1 MGFIYTTAIKKIRK
15 MKARIKIVPGG
26 TSAGKTYAIIPILI
40 DKAIKQ
46 PGISISV
53 VSESVPHLKR
63 GAIKDFIDIMR
74 TTGRYKDTSWNIT
87 DKIYRF
93 QNGSYIEF
101 FSVDSPGKL
110 RGARRNVL
118 YVNECNNI
126 TEEAYTQLS
135 MRTDMDIYLDYNP
148 SHKFW
153 IDDVKKSNESETL
166 ILTYKDNEGLAQTI
180 VDFLEG
186 KRELAKTS
194 KYWANYCTV
203 YLDGQEGE
211 LDGTVFNNYTI
222 IDKLPEGVRLIGCG
236 LDFGYTNDPT
246 SLVAIYK
253 WNDKYIL
260 SELLYETGMLNSTI
274 ANYIKNNVDINRYP
288 IIADSAEP
296 KSIAEIRSRGINIK
310 GVKKG
315 KGSIDYGI
323 GLMQEHELVILS
335 SATNII
341 NEFKKYTWA
350 KDRDGNA
357 TNKPIDNYNHSID
370 AIRYLFMELISKT
383 KAPFGYDII

>member
-1 MGFIYTTAIKKIRK
+1 MLSKVLGREELGKEHQGAWEKLKKEYNLRESFNLNE
-15 MKARIKIVPGG
+15 GG
-26 TSAGKTYAIIPILI
+26 AAGHMAHPFDL
-40 DKAIKQ
+40 
-46 PGISISV
+46 PNV
-53 VSESVPHLKR
+53 N
-63 GAIKDFIDIMR
+63 
-74 TTGRYKDTSWNIT
+74 TGRDLIKSFEQAANSLKKEPGAV
-87 DKIYRF
+87 KID
-93 QNGSYIEF
+93 G
-101 FSVDSPGKL
+101 
-110 RGARRNVL
+110 
-118 YVNECNNI
+118 VNASI
-126 TEEAYTQLS
+126 
-135 MRTDMDIYLDYNP
+135 R
-148 SHKFW
+148 
-153 IDDVKKSNESETL
+153 L
-166 ILTYKDNEGLAQTI
+166 IN
-180 VDFLEG
+180 LEG